1 MGKNFAVQADTGSFE
16 PFGQAAVR
24 HAVRACGGVETLDPK
39 ITEGALAGFAV
50 AIGPILRL
58 HDRVFGVTK
67 KFRASAAVALRLFQH
82 SFPARTACRGI
93 CSSWHCCLPRECA
106 RGSSFS
112 ELLFRYRSFQPRSL
126 IHPADAG

>member
-67 KFRASAAVALRLFQH
+67 KFGAAAAVALRLFQH

-93 CSSWHCCLPRECA
+93 SSSWHCCFAPALVFGA
-106 RGSSFS
+106 
-112 ELLFRYRSFQPRSL
+112 PRSVSCCSVVDL
-126 IHPADAG
+126 SGLAH